1 MHTLHSYFTQIYI
14 RMAVGVALSGLCA
27 WLTIN
32 SPLVA
37 VLQSPIYFYGLLA
50 VQIGLVMGVQWGIN
64 RISASTAS
72 MLYVAYAALNGV
84 TLSGFLYHYL
94 TSNFSLTLVIFGV
107 AASMFAA
114 LAAYGFIT
122 KKDLS
127 GWGTFLFAGVWGVF
141 FASLANIYFQ
151 NSLFDTL
158 LSAVALLIFAALT
171 VYDSQY
177 YKNLHHTLKDEE
189 STGKAITLGALHM
202 YINFVMIF
210 QNLLSL
216 TSSRD

>member
-14 RMAVGVALSGLCA
+14 RMAIGVALSGLFA
-27 WLTIN
+27 WFTVN

-37 VLQSPIYFYGLLA
+37 VLQNPVYFYGLLA
-50 VQIGLVMGVQWGIN
+50 IEIGLVMGVQWAIH
-64 RISASTAS
+64 RISSSTAS
-72 MLYVAYAALNGV
+72 MLYVAYAALNGI
-84 TLSGFLYHYL
+84 TLSGFLYHFL
-94 TSNFSLTLVIFGV
+94 TNNFNLTVVIFGV
-107 AASMFAA
+107 AASMFVA
-114 LAAYGFIT
+114 LAGYGYVT

-141 FASLANIYFQ
+141 FASIANIFFQ
-151 NSLFDTL
+151 NSLFDMV

-177 YKNLHHTLKDEE
+177 YKNLYHTLKDEE
-189 STGKAITLGALHM
+189 STSKAITLGALHM